1 MKKALQISWVL
12 TIFLI
17 GLISCK
23 DDERFENTAMP
34 ESDAIHIKI
43 AKEDMIGEPYIV
55 GDIPAKSASNSFIGL
70 LGTYNH
76 DVIGKIDASILS
88 QFDKPGQIYYP
99 NTVVED
105 STKLYLYIKGKT
117 LAEKQKK
124 NININIHELTQSLD
138 YKGDYTTGMDATP
151 FYNPSI
157 LEKVTLVADTFIN
170 NNNNTTISLPEDI
183 KNKFVEEIKNEISL
197 GNNRKGT
204 FENTALFNEF
214 FKGLYFSFGDDSET
228 IISITQLDLH
238 FSYQYKLSDGQLAT
252 QTYAMPASTFVKQ
265 IGLLKR
271 TLPTSTSTDSTVLIC
286 SPAGTGMKFSLSIEN
301 LKNNLGITTHE
312 GKAYTNTDLTKK
324 VAVNSAI
331 LSIKADSINSTVS
344 KPEYLLLIEKDEMEN
359 FFKQSSLPN
368 DINSILA
375 PYNSTTKAYT
385 FTLKQSLSQL
395 FNSELTSVSYVIIPV
410 SVTLI
415 NGRTSR
421 VEHDYNMEAI
431 QLNKK
436 LTLSVVISGF

>member
-1 MKKALQISWVL
+1 
-12 TIFLI
+12 
-17 GLISCK
+17 
-23 DDERFENTAMP
+23 
-34 ESDAIHIKI
+34 
-43 AKEDMIGEPYIV
+43 
-55 GDIPAKSASNSFIGL
+55 
-70 LGTYNH
+70 
-76 DVIGKIDASILS
+76 
-88 QFDKPGQIYYP
+88 
-99 NTVVED
+99 
-105 STKLYLYIKGKT
+105 
-117 LAEKQKK
+117 
-124 NININIHELTQSLD
+124 
-138 YKGDYTTGMDATP
+138 
-151 FYNPSI
+151 
-157 LEKVTLVADTFIN
+157 
-170 NNNNTTISLPEDI
+170 
-183 KNKFVEEIKNEISL
+183 
-197 GNNRKGT
+197 
-204 FENTALFNEF
+204 
-214 FKGLYFSFGDDSET
+214 
-228 IISITQLDLH
+228 
-238 FSYQYKLSDGQLAT
+238 
-252 QTYAMPASTFVKQ
+252 MPASTFVKQ

-286 SPAGTGMKFSLSIEN
+286 SPAGTGMEFSLSIEN

-368 DINSILA
+368 DLNSILA